1 MVFEFVVK
9 YFWCNIN
16 HSDPKICSICLYLN
30 KCIRNKSCVIVITGH
45 ILADYVEEV
54 EHLRHTRIIEKYMKS
69 GNKQL
74 RGYL

>member
-1 MVFEFVVK
+1 
-9 YFWCNIN
+9 
-16 HSDPKICSICLYLN
+16 
-30 KCIRNKSCVIVITGH
+30 VIVITGH